1 MIAIFKR
8 ELRAY
13 FISPIGYIFVA
24 VFLAV
29 AGALFSFTTIQ
40 SGAGTDVS
48 FYFLTIIFTFIVLIP
63 LLTMRSLSEERKT
76 KTEQM
81 LLTAPVSLM
90 GIIFGKFL
98 AAFVLFTGTFLL
110 SCLNF
115 YVLYNFG
122 EPNSAV
128 LVGNII
134 SIILVGSAFISIG
147 LFISAMTENQLTA
160 AVLSIGSI
168 LFLLLTGV
176 FSNYIGVAAIRYV
189 LDFVS
194 IFSRFSY
201 FTYGL
206 FDINSIIYYA
216 SIVLIF
222 LFLTVRLYESR
233 RWQ

>member
-8 ELRAY
+8 EFRAY

-29 AGALFSFTTIQ
+29 AGALFSFATIQ
-40 SGAGTDVS
+40 AGDSSDVS

-98 AAFVLFTGTFLL
+98 AAFVLFTGTLLL
-110 SCLNF
+110 SCANF
-115 YVLYNFG
+115 YVLYKFG
-122 EPNSAV
+122 EPNTAI
-128 LVGNII
+128 LVGNVI

-147 LFISAMTENQLTA
+147 IFISAMTENQLTA
-160 AVLSIGSI
+160 AILSIGSI

-176 FSNYIGVAAIRYV
+176 FSNFTNVTAIRYI
-189 LDFVS
+189 LDFIS

-222 LFLTVRLYESR
+222 LFLTVRLYEAR

>member
-1 MIAIFKR
+1 MTAIFKR

-13 FISPIGYIFVA
+13 FISPIGYIFIA

-29 AGALFSFTTIQ
+29 AGALFSFATIQ
-40 SGAGTDVS
+40 AGEQSDVS
-48 FYFLTIIFTFIVLIP
+48 FYFLAIIFTFIVLIP
-63 LLTMRSLSEERKT
+63 LLTMRSLSEDRKS

-90 GIIFGKFL
+90 GMIFGKFL
-98 AAFVLFTGTFLL
+98 AAFVLFTGTLIL
-110 SCLNF
+110 SCANF
-115 YVLYNFG
+115 FVLYNFG
-122 EPNSAV
+122 EPNAAI
-128 LVGNII
+128 LLGNII

-147 LFISAMTENQLTA
+147 IFISAMTENQLTA
-160 AVLSIGSI
+160 AILSIGSI
-168 LFLLLTGV
+168 MFLLLTGV
-176 FSNYIGVAAIRYV
+176 FSSFVNVTALRYV

-222 LFLTVRLYESR
+222 LFLTVRVYEAR